1 MQLVV
6 LEALLRLDIANAM
19 LLAHRQHAVR
29 HSPPRRRVVLR
40 TYPFIQI
47 LSIEENNGI
56 GGRLGG
62 GAARRHWRVYLRI
75 LMLHLR
81 LGLLRKNRYGE
92 GHDSGDDKRF
102 PSEGSHSYR

>member
-6 LEALLRLDIANAM
+6 LEALLRFDIANAM

-29 HSPPRRRVVLR
+29 HGPPRRRGVLR

-47 LSIEENNGI
+47 LSIEENDGV
-56 GGRLGG
+56 GGRLGVG
-62 GAARRHWRVYLRI
+62 PARSHGRRHWRVYLRI

-92 GHDSGDDKRF
+92 AH
-102 PSEGSHSYR
+102 YR